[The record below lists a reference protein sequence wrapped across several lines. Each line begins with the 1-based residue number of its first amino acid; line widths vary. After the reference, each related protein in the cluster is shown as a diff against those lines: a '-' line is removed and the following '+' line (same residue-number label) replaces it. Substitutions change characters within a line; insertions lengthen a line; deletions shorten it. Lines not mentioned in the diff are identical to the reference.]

1 MQTLAAA
8 SEGPL
13 HAISWFEGKRMD
25 LRRLSRLS
33 LAGWALAF
41 GLLPGLVA
49 AAQQPPTGTATQ
61 GEVHAPQ
68 VIHTDHG
75 PNSTHA
81 LKQHYVVLVSLDGF
95 RWDYAKKYGAT
106 HLLALGKQGVWAPQG
121 MLPSYP
127 SLTFPNHYAIVT
139 GLYPEHNGLVANS
152 FYDPQRDAEG
162 KLARYAI
169 SDAKAVTDGSW
180 YSGVPLWSLAE
191 QQGMRSACLFWP
203 GSEAKIAGELPTDYL
218 HFDDHVDESA
228 RIDQVLAWLKQPE
241 ATRPHFITL
250 YYSDVDHAGH
260 EFGPD
265 APETKAAVARVDG
278 LIGKL
283 HAELN
288 TTGLPIDLIVV
299 SDHGMVKIQG
309 PWITLDQFTNL
320 TDFETAGPLLYGKT
334 EEDRARAYNQ
344 LKKASDKFQVY
355 RLKDVPA
362 GLHYNENAR
371 EGDPV
376 IVPTGPFAIRTHALA
391 AGKPD
396 TPPIPGQHGFDPR
409 TMPEMKASF
418 FAAGPDILPGKTVAP
433 FENVNLYPWIAHI
446 LGLNPP
452 KSDGEL
458 NILAGTLRDNG
469 DSPSEAAAAAAP
481 AAKE

>member
-1 MQTLAAA
+1 MLIRL
-8 SEGPL
+8 GK
-13 HAISWFEGKRMD
+13 AIAVSI
-25 LRRLSRLS
+25 SS
-33 LAGWALAF
+33 LALALA
-41 GLLPGLVA
+41 V
-49 AAQQPPTGTATQ
+49 AAQQPGAATAPET
-61 GEVHAPQ
+61 HAP
-68 VIHTDHG
+68 VVVHTDHG
-75 PNSTHA
+75 PNSAQA

-95 RWDYAKKYGAT
+95 RWDYAKKYGAP
-106 HLLALGKQGVWAPQG
+106 HLLAIGKQGVSAPQG
-121 MLPSYP
+121 MIPSYP

-152 FYDPQRDAEG
+152 FYDESRAADGELG
-162 KLARYAI
+162 RYAI

-218 HFDDHVDESA
+218 HFDDKVDEFA

-241 ATRPHFITL
+241 ETRPHFITL

-260 EFGPD
+260 QYGPD

-278 LIGKL
+278 LVGKL
-283 HAELN
+283 HAALDA
-288 TTGLPIDLIVV
+288 TGLPIDLVVV
-299 SDHGMVKIQG
+299 SDHGMAKTEG
-309 PWITLDQFTNL
+309 PWITLDQFADL
-320 TDFETAGPLLYGKT
+320 TGFETVGPLLYGKT
-334 EEDRARAYNQ
+334 ETDRVRVYNH
-344 LKKASDKFQVY
+344 LKQASEKFQVY

-362 GLHYNENAR
+362 GLHYRINPR

-376 IVPTGPFAIRTHALA
+376 IVPTGPYAIRAHAPDT
-391 AGKPD
+391 GKPD
-396 TPPIPGQHGFDPR
+396 SPPIMGQHGYDPHS
-409 TMPEMKASF
+409 MPEMKASF
-418 FAAGPDILPGKTVAP
+418 FAEGPDIVRGKTVAP

-452 KSDGEL
+452 KSDGDL

-469 DSPSEAAAAAAP
+469 NPP
-481 AAKE
+481 VQ